1 VDIKLASSLI
11 AIFIL
16 LAYVDMSFF
25 KGGSITVIIVQQ
37 KPLEEIFGMTE
48 NVQSLL
54 ILGCDGC
61 AGIIE
66 VGGER
71 QAEILKML
79 LEMRR
84 KLKGLNQSKIKAT
97 SILRQ
102 CDRQMAASSLHSFI
116 GDYDAV
122 LSLACGVGVQ
132 TLAELYPNKLIA
144 SANDTM
150 FLGMHDMREGKFYE
164 MCRACGD
171 CVLFETGGICPI
183 TRCAKSLLNGPCGGQ
198 AKGKCEVG
206 GWKKDCAW
214 VLIYNRLKEKN
225 RLDLFKKF
233 RIPRDYRISEH
244 PREIGGET
252 AETKKI
258 EAAVKVKGNEEIIFS
273 GKREAYSELTK
284 QIRDGKFVFT
294 GELEPVKTTNLNEV
308 IEGAKTLKGHV
319 VAINITDNPTAFGYM
334 NALVPSY
341 LIQKEAG
348 VEAVYQMTTRDR
360 NRLALISDVLA
371 AGALGIRNILVL
383 TGDHTVVGDTPQ
395 SKPVFD
401 LDSATFTY
409 MLRKIIDE
417 GVDLNGNKIEN
428 PPKFSIGIA
437 AAPNA
442 DPLEPEILKIERKV
456 KLGVDFIQTQCV
468 YSAEQAKRF
477 LDAAAYLKTPVLVGL
492 APFKSQAMM
501 DWMIKFVPGI
511 KVPDDVE
518 QRLRKAKQKSKE
530 AFVEENVEIF
540 GEIIREIRKTT
551 GAAGI
556 HMMAVGF
563 EWIVPKIIERSGV
576 G

>member
-1 VDIKLASSLI
+1 
-11 AIFIL
+11 
-16 LAYVDMSFF
+16 M
-25 KGGSITVIIVQQ
+25 IIVQQ
-37 KPLEEIFGMTE
+37 KPLEEIFENTE
-48 NVQSLL
+48 KLQDLL
-54 ILGCDGC
+54 VVGCDGC
-61 AGIIE
+61 AAIIQ
-66 VGGER
+66 VGGEK
-71 QAEILKML
+71 QAEILKTL
-79 LEMRR
+79 LEMHR
-84 KLKGLNQSKIKAT
+84 KIKGTNTLRIKAI

-102 CDRQMAASSLHSFI
+102 CDKQIAASSLRPI
-116 GDYDAV
+116 IEDYGA
-122 LSLACGVGVQ
+122 LISLACGVGVQ
-132 TLAELYPNKLIA
+132 TLADLYPDKLVIP
-144 SANDTM
+144 ANDTK
-150 FLGMHDMREGKFYE
+150 FLGMHDTKEGKFYE

-171 CVLFETGGICPI
+171 CILFETGGICPI

-214 VLIYNRLKEKN
+214 VLIYNRLKERN
-225 RLDLFKKF
+225 RLDQFTKF

-244 PREIGGET
+244 PREIDGET
-252 AETKKI
+252 LITKKTEMPRDKEQLAKI
-258 EAAVKVKGNEEIIFS
+258 GR
-273 GKREAYSELTK
+273 GKAYSELTK
-284 QIRDGKFVFT
+284 QIMEGKFVFT
-294 GELEPVKTTNLNEV
+294 GELEPVKTTNLHEV
-308 IEGAKTLKGHV
+308 IEGAKLLKGHV

-341 LIQKEAG
+341 MIQREAE
-348 VEAVYQMTTRDR
+348 VEAVYQMTTRDK

-371 AGALGIRNILVL
+371 AGALGIKNILVL

-468 YSAEQAKRF
+468 YSVEQAKCF
-477 LDAAAYLKTPVLVGL
+477 LDAVSYLKTPILIGV
-492 APFKSQAMM
+492 APFKSLAMM
-501 DWMIKFVPGI
+501 EWMIKFVPGI
-511 KVPDDVE
+511 KVPPEVE
-518 QRLRKAKQKSKE
+518 QRLRRAKEKGKE
-530 AFVEENVEIF
+530 AFQEENVEIF
-540 GEIIREIRKTT
+540 GAMIREIRKTT
-551 GAAGI
+551 DAAGI

-563 EWIVPKIIERSGV
+563 EWIVPKIIERSGIA
-576 G
+576 

>member
-1 VDIKLASSLI
+1 MDIKLASSLI
-11 AIFIL
+11 VIFIL
-16 LAYVDMSFF
+16 LAYVDKSFF

-102 CDRQMAASSLHSFI
+102 CDRQIAASSLHSFI
-116 GDYDAV
+116 SDYDAV

-132 TLAELYPNKLIA
+132 TLADLYPNKLIVP
-144 SANDTM
+144 ANDTM
-150 FLGMHDMREGKFYE
+150 FLGMHDTREGKFYE

-225 RLDLFKKF
+225 NLDSFSKL

-252 AETKKI
+252 AEVKKI
-258 EAAVKVKGNEEIIFS
+258 EAVVKGKEEIVFS

-294 GELEPVKTTNLNEV
+294 GELEPVKTTNLNGV

-341 LIQKEAG
+341 LIQREAG

-477 LDAAAYLKTPVLVGL
+477 LDVAAYLKTPVLVGL

-511 KVPDDVE
+511 KVPEEVE

-563 EWIVPKIIERSGV
+563 EWIVPKMIERSGV
-576 G
+576 